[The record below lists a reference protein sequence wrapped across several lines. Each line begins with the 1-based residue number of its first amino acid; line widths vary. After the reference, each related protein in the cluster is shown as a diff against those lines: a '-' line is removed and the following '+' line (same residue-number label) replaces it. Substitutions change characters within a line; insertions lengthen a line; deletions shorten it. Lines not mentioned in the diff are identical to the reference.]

1 MMKRLM
7 LAAALA
13 LSGAFAAALVGSS
26 SAQAWDVTNL
36 PAGYSTSH
44 WHDSSP
50 PPGSCSDGWNVVGYG
65 SAINLGECDADFQQ
79 KLDAFVN
86 GTCPCASSS
95 STTAAAPTTDASTTT
110 VADPAATTVAVTT
123 TDASPPPQETV
134 STPAPPVAPTTTD
147 DVSAQITALEARI
160 SALEAQIAALTTR
173 VDRITLAGDASWLAY
188 QQAVA
193 NGVDPATAADIA
205 HGTWLNA
212 VYGLGDFAA

>member
-13 LSGAFAAALVGSS
+13 LSGVVAAALVASS
-26 SAQAWDVTNL
+26 SAQAYDVNNL
-36 PAGYSTSH
+36 PGGYSTSH

-65 SAINLGECDADFQQ
+65 SAINLGECDPDFQQ

-86 GTCPCASSS
+86 STCPCASTT
-95 STTAAAPTTDASTTT
+95 STTVAAPADASTTT
-110 VADPAATTVAVTT
+110 AAPTT
-123 TDASPPPQETV
+123 TDSSPPPPETV
-134 STPAPPVAPTTTD
+134 STPAQTVAAPTTTD
-147 DVSAQITALEARI
+147 VSAEITALEARI

-173 VDRITLAGDASWLAY
+173 VDRLTLAGDASWLAY

-193 NGVDPATAADIA
+193 NGADDATAAGIA
-205 HGTWLNA
+205 RGTWLNA
-212 VYGLGDFAA
+212 VYGLGDFAP